1 MIIPYHWHFQVIAYQ
16 KKDEQ
21 TRQMFESVTL
31 DILDCDTEEEAIKRA
46 KGKIKRNGYY
56 LTRAWQCN
64 SCLYNLR
71 QGETAEKMNKL
82 LKGHLEE

>member
-1 MIIPYHWHFQVIAYQ
+1 MIIPNHWHFQVVAYKEKNEISHQ
-16 KKDEQ
+16 FID
-21 TRQMFESVTL
+21 SVTI

-64 SCLYNLR
+64 SCLFNLR
-71 QGETAEKMNKL
+71 QSENVTKIAKVMKDHTE
-82 LKGHLEE
+82 